1 MVADARERR
10 NAWVTH
16 RQYLDELWS
25 RVYFMTTLARR
36 PAGAYFR
43 ERAVK
48 VFAVSITP
56 VPRLVSLDLIRDA
69 ASRIQHVARAT
80 PLVDVS
86 DASRSTL
93 LLKCENLQ
101 LGGAFKIRG
110 AFNTIAQLT
119 EDERGRGV
127 ITYSSGNHGWAVALA
142 AQRLGA
148 PAVIVMPTSAPQI
161 KVDGV
166 RERGGEVIF
175 EGTTS
180 AERKVRAES
189 EAAER
194 NLTMV
199 PPFDHPWIIA
209 GQGTIGVEILA
220 DCPEVSEVLVPIGG
234 GGLIAGVA
242 SAVKQQKPTVR
253 VIGVEPSGAAKMKAS
268 MEAGQP
274 ITLDKTLSIAD
285 GLLPVRPGDLTFAH
299 VHAFVDEVVTVEDEA
314 IAWAVVWLFR
324 RAKLV
329 VEPSGAAT
337 VAAFHT
343 RAGRA
348 SGARRVTV
356 AVLSGGNMAPETLT
370 SLLRTHD

>member
-1 MVADARERR
+1 MLGRTVEPRILHDHSRPTTRR
-10 NAWVTH
+10 GI
-16 RQYLDELWS
+16 L
-25 RVYFMTTLARR
+25 
-36 PAGAYFR
+36 AGA
-43 ERAVK
+43 RAAK

-56 VPRLVSLDLIRDA
+56 APRLVSLDLIRDA

-86 DASRSTL
+86 DASRSPL

-110 AFNTIAQLT
+110 AFNMIAQLT

-127 ITYSSGNHGWAVALA
+127 ITYSSGNHGRAVALA

-148 PAVIVMPTSAPQI
+148 PAVIVMPTSTPQI

-166 RERGGEVIF
+166 RELGGEVIF

-194 NLTMV
+194 SLTMV

-220 DCPEVSEVLVPIGG
+220 DCPEVSEVLVSIGG

-299 VHAFVDEVVTVEDEA
+299 VRAFVDEVVTVEDEA
-314 IAWAVVWLFR
+314 IARAVVWLFR

-370 SLLRTHD
+370 SLLRTASG